1 METRYDRLLQ
11 LADHLEKGKL
21 IHREFNFYYFN
32 FGEEDE
38 TGCGTA
44 GCAIGE
50 CPAIFPEWKFDYSFP
65 VFNEAT
71 LPDPFVSAR
80 EFFCLDRLETY
91 HLFHPGCQ
99 RPLKYGGKELRGFAT
114 KEQVAANIRAFV
126 AHKQSL
132 HTRGDKK

>member
-71 LPDPFVSAR
+71 GVS
-80 EFFCLDRLETY
+80 LLMDRW
-91 HLFHPGCQ
+91 
-99 RPLKYGGKELRGFAT
+99 
-114 KEQVAANIRAFV
+114 VAISDAKGALALTLVRI
-126 AHKQSL
+126 S
-132 HTRGDKK
+132 G